1 MIALLLMVLS
11 FALNAFRIA
20 LLVRIVA
27 DIVKSLNPSWRPRG
41 ALLVALELVFTITDP
56 LLKFIRR
63 FIKPSRVGSMG
74 VDFTPGVAL
83 LVVFFAQYLLGLAR
97 VSV

>member
-27 DIVKSLNPSWRPRG
+27 DIVKSLNPSWRPSG